1 MPCPYNANNNG
12 YTWCQCPQLGPPFG
26 LCVADSYYCGYY
38 CQYAP
43 SWIFTA
49 IAKGSM
55 LCPIDPAQIDPYKPD
70 VIFPG
75 WVSADMAV
83 AAPAHMGAS
92 RHAGVHGTTGVI
104 ALESA

>member
-1 MPCPYNANNNG
+1 MLLAAGYMPCPYNSANNNG
-12 YTWCQCPQLGPPFG
+12 YQWCQCQQLGPPWG

-38 CQYAP
+38 CMYAP

-70 VIFPG
+70 VVFPG
-75 WVSADMAV
+75 WVSAAMLQSKD
-83 AAPAHMGAS
+83 
-92 RHAGVHGTTGVI
+92 
-104 ALESA
+104 LC